1 MKKNYQGYYIIGKIF
16 DNAGRFS
23 NKILSYTLDTER
35 KNCLRRERIT
45 FTESIDVRNELINRS
60 RLKKKGKVLG
70 KSRKTSWTFPWNICT
85 YISNGL
91 AFNVILKPATK

>member
-1 MKKNYQGYYIIGKIF
+1 MKKNDQGYYIIGKIF

-23 NKILSYTLDTER
+23 NKILSYTLDIER
-35 KNCLRRERIT
+35 NNCLRRERIT

-70 KSRKTSWTFPWNICT
+70 KSRKTS
-85 YISNGL
+85 
-91 AFNVILKPATK
+91 